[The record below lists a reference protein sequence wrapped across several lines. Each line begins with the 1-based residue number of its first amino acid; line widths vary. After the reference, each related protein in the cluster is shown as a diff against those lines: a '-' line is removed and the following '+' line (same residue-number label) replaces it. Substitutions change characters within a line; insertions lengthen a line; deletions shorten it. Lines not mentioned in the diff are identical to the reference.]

1 MARWT
6 VSRMTAVPTVSDGDA
21 DDPVWYPLQHA
32 LGIDTFGV
40 NLFVAS
46 RAHQTLVEEHDE
58 RTSGQQELYLVLEGE
73 AVFDLDGEQARLDR
87 GTALAVTDP
96 AVRRSARAV
105 TAGTALLIVGAG
117 SEPFTSTWNPEH
129 FGDIARPG

>member
-6 VSRMTAVPTVSDGDA
+6 VSRTRSGPTVSDGEA
-21 DDPVWYPLQHA
+21 DDPTWYPLQHA

-46 RAHQTLVEEHDE
+46 RADQMLVEEHDE
-58 RTSGQQELYLVLEGE
+58 CVSGQQELYVILEGE
-73 AVFDLDGEQARLDR
+73 AVFALDDEQAELDR

-96 AVRRSARAV
+96 TVRRSARALSS
-105 TAGTALLIVGAG
+105 GTALLIVGA
-117 SEPFTSTWNPEH
+117 SEEPFKSTWNPDH
-129 FGDIARPG
+129 FSDIPRPD